1 MESEFCSHCPHCVMA
16 KRAKADAQRVEQ
28 QQQEEAQRQE
38 NEELRAMSEGKVYLR
53 DYDRYNVEDLKNIFD
68 INFLNDMREAITPAG
83 QPSTDFEYE
92 LLCEMWRAI
101 EARIVELKK

>member
-1 MESEFCSHCPHCVMA
+1 MA

-28 QQQEEAQRQE
+28 QQQQQHQEEAQRQE